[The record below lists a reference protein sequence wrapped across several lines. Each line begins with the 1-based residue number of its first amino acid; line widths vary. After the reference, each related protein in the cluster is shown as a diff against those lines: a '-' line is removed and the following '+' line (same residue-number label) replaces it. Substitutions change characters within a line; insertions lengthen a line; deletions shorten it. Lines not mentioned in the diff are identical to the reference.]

1 MRAGDTGE
9 GYKKSWRQETGPQI
23 TPTLFFVPTRRTGMV
38 KKDKDR
44 QPEVKI
50 GEDEQERG
58 GRRERRMRISYC
70 SRHCLQDTRHCL
82 LDTRQGRE
90 RQVQGPPLSLTHQ
103 EERES
108 KNQASHLLIHI
119 VI

>member
-1 MRAGDTGE
+1 MGAGDTGE

-50 GEDEQERG
+50 GE
-58 GRRERRMRISYC
+58 
-70 SRHCLQDTRHCL
+70 
-82 LDTRQGRE
+82 
-90 RQVQGPPLSLTHQ
+90 
-103 EERES
+103 EE
-108 KNQASHLLIHI
+108 
-119 VI
+119 